1 MPGTPYG
8 QDPLGFDGGDP
19 FALARPSVA
28 RAILARHEHR
38 LGRSMGQHLLI
49 DRRVL
54 ERILDASGV
63 GPHDVVLEVGPG
75 IGTLTRALSA
85 RALSVVAVET
95 DKRLRPVLAET
106 LEGLDNVRVLF
117 MDALKL
123 TPGDLAPE
131 SEPAGLPTRL
141 IANLPYNVAATL
153 VLALLDRLPTV
164 AAGTVMVQR
173 EVGERMAAQ
182 LRTKAYGAYTVKL
195 ALRAAARP
203 LFRVGPSAFLP
214 RPRVESAVVG
224 LDRVPPPEGP
234 SLASIDAVVDA
245 AFGQRRKMLRSALA
259 AGLVSEKKAV
269 EQALLAAGIAPTGR
283 AEDLTTSDF
292 VRLATECDRRSLVN
306 LRSYPHVDTIAR
318 RRE

>member
-1 MPGTPYG
+1 
-8 QDPLGFDGGDP
+8 
-19 FALARPSVA
+19 
-28 RAILARHEHR
+28 
-38 LGRSMGQHLLI
+38 MGQHLLV

-54 ERILDASGV
+54 ERILDASSV
-63 GPHDVVLEVGPG
+63 GPDDVVLEVGPG

-85 RALSVVAVET
+85 RALRIVAVET

-123 TPGDLAPE
+123 APEDLAPD
-131 SEPAGLPTRL
+131 EPSRL
-141 IANLPYNVAATL
+141 VANLPYNVAATL

-164 AAGTVMVQR
+164 TSGTVMVQR
-173 EVGERMAAQ
+173 EVGERMAAEP
-182 LRTKAYGAYTVKL
+182 RTKAYGAYTVKL
-195 ALRAAARP
+195 ALRATARP

-214 RPRVESAVVG
+214 QPRVESAVIG
-224 LDRVPPPEGP
+224 LSPVPPPDGP
-234 SLASIDAVVDA
+234 PLALIDAVVSA

-259 AGLVSEKKAV
+259 AGLVTRKKAV

-283 AEDLTTSDF
+283 AEDLTASDF

-306 LRSYPHVDTIAR
+306 LRSYPDVDTIGG

>member
-1 MPGTPYG
+1 
-8 QDPLGFDGGDP
+8 
-19 FALARPSVA
+19 
-28 RAILARHEHR
+28 
-38 LGRSMGQHLLI
+38 MGQHLLI
-49 DRRVL
+49 DRGVL
-54 ERILDASGV
+54 ERILEASSV
-63 GPHDVVLEVGPG
+63 GPNDVVLEVGPG
-75 IGTLTRALSA
+75 IGTLTRALAA
-85 RALSVVAVET
+85 RAHSVVAVET

-106 LEGLDNVRVLF
+106 LEGLENVRVLF

-123 TPGDLAPE
+123 TPEDLVPDE
-131 SEPAGLPTRL
+131 PTRL

-164 AAGTVMVQR
+164 TSGTVMVQR

-182 LRTKAYGAYTVKL
+182 PRTKAYGAYTVKL

-203 LFRVGPSAFLP
+203 LFRVGPSVFLP
-214 RPRVESAVVG
+214 PPRVESAVVG
-224 LDRVPPPEGP
+224 LERVPPPEGP
-234 SLASIDAVVDA
+234 SLPIIDAVVDA

-283 AEDLTTSDF
+283 AEDLTTRDF

-306 LRSYPHVDTIAR
+306 LRSYPTVDTIAR